1 MNEDLYEAL
10 NTLLDVQKES
20 GINAKRDVLLSHK
33 HCGTLKDILYFV
45 FNPYIRTG
53 IGYSKLN
60 KSVENKDYFNDETT
74 IQSTFTYLMNNNT
87 GRDIDIARIKGFIE
101 RFSSSKDY
109 TTLLEQIYTK
119 SLKLGISTTTINK
132 IWSSFIPG
140 FGVQLACKWQDNIDY
155 LQNKEI
161 FVTEKLD
168 GNRCFANVDN
178 GNVIFYSRSGREI
191 TGMDDVKTDLSKL
204 QDGWYDGELLAKS
217 FTDTQSILRTKGNK
231 KNLVFNIF
239 DYVTDKDVENQE
251 GSMEY
256 TKRRKILNDQLLN
269 VNYDN
274 IRLIPLIYTGKFD
287 ENIILKYLDQYT
299 SQGSEGLMINLNT
312 SYKFNRTCDLLKV
325 KKMGTIDLPIIGVQE
340 GRGEFSGTCGSLI
353 VNYKGYPVGV
363 GSGLSQYDRTYF
375 WNNRENIIDR
385 IIEIRYFE
393 ETKDQFG
400 NLSLRF
406 PVFVRLREEGKEV
419 SYN

>member
-1 MNEDLYEAL
+1 
-10 NTLLDVQKES
+10 
-20 GINAKRDVLLSHK
+20 
-33 HCGTLKDILYFV
+33 
-45 FNPYIRTG
+45 
-53 IGYSKLN
+53 
-60 KSVENKDYFNDETT
+60 
-74 IQSTFTYLMNNNT
+74 
-87 GRDIDIARIKGFIE
+87 
-101 RFSSSKDY
+101 
-109 TTLLEQIYTK
+109 
-119 SLKLGISTTTINK
+119 
-132 IWSSFIPG
+132 
-140 FGVQLACKWQDNIDY
+140 
-155 LQNKEI
+155 
-161 FVTEKLD
+161 
-168 GNRCFANVDN
+168 
-178 GNVIFYSRSGREI
+178 
-191 TGMDDVKTDLSKL
+191 MDDVKTDLSKL

>member
-101 RFSSSKDY
+101 RFSFSKDY

-375 WNNRENIIDR
+375 WNNRENIIGR

>member
-101 RFSSSKDY
+101 RFSFSKDY

>member
-101 RFSSSKDY
+101 RFSFSKDY

-140 FGVQLACKWQDNIDY
+140 FGK
-155 LQNKEI
+155 
-161 FVTEKLD
+161 
-168 GNRCFANVDN
+168 
-178 GNVIFYSRSGREI
+178 
-191 TGMDDVKTDLSKL
+191 
-204 QDGWYDGELLAKS
+204 
-217 FTDTQSILRTKGNK
+217 
-231 KNLVFNIF
+231 
-239 DYVTDKDVENQE
+239 
-251 GSMEY
+251 
-256 TKRRKILNDQLLN
+256 
-269 VNYDN
+269 
-274 IRLIPLIYTGKFD
+274 
-287 ENIILKYLDQYT
+287 IILIIYKIKKYL
-299 SQGSEGLMINLNT
+299 
-312 SYKFNRTCDLLKV
+312 LLK
-325 KKMGTIDLPIIGVQE
+325 
-340 GRGEFSGTCGSLI
+340 
-353 VNYKGYPVGV
+353 N
-363 GSGLSQYDRTYF
+363 
-375 WNNRENIIDR
+375 
-385 IIEIRYFE
+385 
-393 ETKDQFG
+393 
-400 NLSLRF
+400 
-406 PVFVRLREEGKEV
+406 
-419 SYN
+419 

>member
-20 GINAKRDVLLSHK
+20 GINAKRDILLSHK

-101 RFSSSKDY
+101 RFSFSKDY